1 MEGSFE
7 AKDPQMIEYLQL
19 VKRTMS
25 QFQEVNVIQIVRG
38 LNRHVDSLATL
49 ASLLTEEVPSLIKVE
64 VVKERSIN
72 VRVNVSNVRVSKPC

>member
-7 AKDPQMIEYLQL
+7 AKDPRMIEYLQL

>member
-7 AKDPQMIEYLQL
+7 AKDPRMIEYLQL

-49 ASLLTEEVPSLIKVE
+49 ASLLTEEVPSLIKME
-64 VVKERSIN
+64 VVKERSID

>member
-7 AKDPQMIEYLQL
+7 AKDPRMIEYLQL

-64 VVKERSIN
+64 VVKEPSID
-72 VRVNVSNVRVSKPC
+72 VRVNVLNVRMSKPC

>member
-7 AKDPQMIEYLQL
+7 AKDPRMIEYLQL

-49 ASLLTEEVPSLIKVE
+49 ASLLTEEVPSLIKME
-64 VVKERSIN
+64 VVKEPSID

>member
-7 AKDPQMIEYLQL
+7 AKDPRMIEYLQL

-49 ASLLTEEVPSLIKVE
+49 ASLSTEEVPSLIKVE

>member
-7 AKDPQMIEYLQL
+7 AKDPRMIEYLQL

-64 VVKERSIN
+64 VVKERSID

>member
-7 AKDPQMIEYLQL
+7 AKDPRMIEYLQL

-64 VVKERSIN
+64 VVKEPSID
-72 VRVNVSNVRVSKPC
+72 VRVNVSNVRMSKPC

>member
-7 AKDPQMIEYLQL
+7 SKDPRMIEYLQL

-64 VVKERSIN
+64 VVKERSID

>member
-7 AKDPQMIEYLQL
+7 AKDPRMIEYLQL

-64 VVKERSIN
+64 VVKEPSID

>member
-7 AKDPQMIEYLQL
+7 AKDPRMIEYLQL

-64 VVKERSIN
+64 VVKERSID
-72 VRVNVSNVRVSKPC
+72 VRVNVSNVRVSMPC

>member
-7 AKDPQMIEYLQL
+7 AKDPRMIEYLQL

-72 VRVNVSNVRVSKPC
+72 VRVNVSNVRVSMPC

>member
-7 AKDPQMIEYLQL
+7 AKDPRMIEYLQL

-64 VVKERSIN
+64 VVKERSID
-72 VRVNVSNVRVSKPC
+72 VRVNVSNVRVSKSC

>member
-7 AKDPQMIEYLQL
+7 AKDPRMIEYLQL

-49 ASLLTEEVPSLIKVE
+49 ASLSTEEVPSLIKVE
-64 VVKERSIN
+64 VVKERSID
-72 VRVNVSNVRVSKPC
+72 VRVNVSNVRVSMPC